1 MHISDCT
8 CQPVVLSIGVADEK
22 SRLRQRLLTLDA
34 ERQQQ
39 IERVLAERGALIRGT
54 VGERS
59 RVCGNEGCHC
69 YRGQPHVSKYLSAGE
84 GGQTRQVHLPE
95 SEVERVSEAA
105 RRYQAF
111 RRARTRAQQLAAEEA
126 EVIDRLGN
134 ALLESYPPGRPI
146 APAMRRGRRPKRPDH
161 E

>member
-1 MHISDCT
+1 VS
-8 CQPVVLSIGVADEK
+8 DEK
-22 SRLRQRLLTLDA
+22 SRLRQKLLTLEA

-39 IERVLAERGALIRGT
+39 IERVLSERGVLIRGT

-84 GGQTRQVHLPE
+84 GGRTRQVHLPE
-95 SEVERVSEAA
+95 SEVEKVTAA
-105 RRYQAF
+105 AKRYRTF
-111 RRARTRAQQLAAEEA
+111 RRARMRVGQLAAEEA

-134 ALLESYPPGRPI
+134 ALLESYPPDKPI
-146 APAMRRGRRPKRPDH
+146 APALRRGRRPRRPDH